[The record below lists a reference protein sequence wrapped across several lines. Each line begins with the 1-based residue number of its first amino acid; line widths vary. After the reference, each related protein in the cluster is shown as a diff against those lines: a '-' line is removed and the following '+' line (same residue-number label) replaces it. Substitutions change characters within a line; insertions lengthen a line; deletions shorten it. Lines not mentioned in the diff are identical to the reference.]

1 MAKVKIK
8 EGSLT
13 IEVEDDSGKTV
24 FSRTFKDL
32 NYNDI
37 DIEVWQR
44 KDPEHSEPKV
54 LGKIMPN
61 AAASGARIVRR
72 PHKGSG

>member
-1 MAKVKIK
+1 MAKIKIK

-32 NYNDI
+32 HYNDTE
-37 DIEVWQR
+37 IEVWQR
-44 KDPEHSEPKV
+44 KDPKNSEPKE
-54 LGKIMPN
+54 LGRIMPN

-72 PHKGSG
+72 P

>member
-1 MAKVKIK
+1 MAKIKIK

-32 NYNDI
+32 HYNDTE
-37 DIEVWQR
+37 IEVWQR
-44 KDPEHSEPKV
+44 KDPNNSEPKEP
-54 LGKIMPN
+54 GRIMPN
-61 AAASGARIVRR
+61 AAASGARIGRR
-72 PHKGSG
+72 P